1 MEIPRVSK
9 LTGTMPSELLETY
22 IDAKQAVSR
31 AIEAAGRVW
40 PNARD
45 YQGGSINKAMEEH
58 SDRIK
63 RLRQVAAELETI
75 AEGIVNQL

>member
-1 MEIPRVSK
+1 MEIPHINK
-9 LTGTMPSELLETY
+9 LSGTMPSELLETY
-22 IDAKQAVSR
+22 IDAKQVVSR
-31 AIEAAGRVW
+31 AIEAVGRVW
-40 PNARD
+40 PNGRD